1 MKKLIQLDSTGDIV
15 VSNAFASASTIAN
28 TYAYKLQMESLH
40 QTPQFQHR
48 MTAYRQVDKRLK
60 PSDPNPEPNKH
71 EVVFKKQNAVE
82 ILDVACVYL
91 LLREGKVVYVGQSKN
106 IYSRIQNH
114 RRTKD
119 FTHFRILRCHPARL
133 NYWEGKLIFDY
144 KPEYNKRGVDSREG
158 KVIPFGTHT
167 GGHRKL
173 NRR

>member
-1 MKKLIQLDSTGDIV
+1 MRHLIGSTGDVILT
-15 VSNAFASASTIAN
+15 SDIASASTSAN
-28 TYAYKLQMESLH
+28 TYAYGLQMEHRYQS
-40 QTPQFQHR
+40 PQYQ
-48 MTAYRQVDKRLK
+48 YRRIIDKRWK
-60 PSDPNPEPNKH
+60 TYNEAKVPNEH

-91 LLREGKVVYVGQSKN
+91 LLREGKVVYVGQSKS

-158 KVIPFGTHT
+158 IVLPFTDTKRLPKSNNHA
-167 GGHRKL
+167 R
-173 NRR
+173 